1 MRSEETNALEDAVN
15 DIRQFVAVQ
24 IILHLQILL
33 VGFLAR
39 KHRIHADLVRNNREV
54 AEIG

>member
-1 MRSEETNALEDAVN
+1 MRSEETDALEDAVN

-33 VGFLAR
+33 VWSLAR